1 VFPPYDAE
9 AVVKLYAP
17 DAILLGTV
25 SPVIAEGI
33 SPLPRR
39 SQLKLI

>member
-1 VFPPYDAE
+1 LCCGVPPYDAE

-33 SPLPRR
+33 SLF
-39 SQLKLI
+39 LDDLN